1 MLCFGSVRPQVI
13 SRHGVF
19 CLHVSLHASL
29 SVSDDTIIRLI
40 IPNNDSFT
48 LPELY
53 HNYTYSCIVL
63 IELLIVYLLDSAP

>member
-1 MLCFGSVRPQVI
+1 MLFFGSVRPQVI
-13 SRHGVF
+13 SHHGVF

-40 IPNNDSFT
+40 IPHNESLT

-63 IELLIVYLLDSAP
+63 IELLIVYL

>member
-1 MLCFGSVRPQVI
+1 MLCSGSVRPQVI

-29 SVSDDTIIRLI
+29 SVSDDTIITLI
-40 IPNNDSFT
+40 IPHNESLT

-53 HNYTYSCIVL
+53 HNYTYPRIVL
-63 IELLIVYLLDSAP
+63 IELLTVYL

>member
-1 MLCFGSVRPQVI
+1 MLCFGSVRPQII
-13 SRHGVF
+13 SHHGVF

-29 SVSDDTIIRLI
+29 SVSDDTIITLI
-40 IPNNDSFT
+40 IPRNESLT

-63 IELLIVYLLDSAP
+63 IELLIVYL